1 MSKHLDNLKRISK
14 KLGARYGKDD
24 DLVQQL
30 QKAIEM
36 QELKKLEKVERRK
49 NKLHPSNRR
58 GTASNLQALRKK

>member
-30 QKAIEM
+30 QRAIEM
-36 QELKKLEKVERRK
+36 QELKKLDKIERRK
-49 NKLHPSNRR
+49 TKLHPSNRSDA
-58 GTASNLQALRKK
+58 GSNVQALRKK